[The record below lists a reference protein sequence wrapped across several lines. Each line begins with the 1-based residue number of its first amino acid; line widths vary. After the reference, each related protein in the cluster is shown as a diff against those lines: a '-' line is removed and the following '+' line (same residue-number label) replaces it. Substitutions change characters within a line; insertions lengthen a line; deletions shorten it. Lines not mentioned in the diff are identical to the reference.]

1 MMSLIKTISGGK
13 VSTTN
18 ILPVKRQRCYM
29 HTSLKTVVEP
39 VYRIVHTDREVE
51 IEWREEIRINL
62 FVITLHTMRK
72 LSLGYELQS
81 VVPALGGLQTNLAGI
96 TYQVFCGFVLV
107 NSIATRCLITKT
119 QFQLVVPL
127 HLLLV
132 VVVGLHGYT
141 TQERIVTLASLI
153 PVVRHVVL
161 EQLQRV
167 VTRELP
173 EVRLSNEDIHRRL
186 NVGVLGLL
194 HHLLYKFR
202 LRRHTLLIRI
212 DYGTYKLELPLGVAY
227 EVGAIHVYICE
238 RIVLLV
244 AVVLQ

>member
-1 MMSLIKTISGGK
+1 M
-13 VSTTN
+13 
-18 ILPVKRQRCYM
+18 QR
-29 HTSLKTVVEP
+29 V
-39 VYRIVHTDREVE
+39 
-51 IEWREEIRINL
+51 
-62 FVITLHTMRK
+62 
-72 LSLGYELQS
+72 
-81 VVPALGGLQTNLAGI
+81 ALRVLQTESHL
-96 TYQVFCGFVLV
+96 
-107 NSIATRCLITKT
+107 
-119 QFQLVVPL
+119 QLVLPAES
-127 HLLLV
+127 LLV
-132 VVVGLHGYT
+132 VIVGLQRDGAEH
-141 TQERIVTLASLI
+141 RVVALAALV